1 MTHLPH
7 PLVSARRLAARLEA
21 GERFHLLDV
30 RWALGQPSM
39 HEAYL
44 HAHLPGACWVEFE
57 DALSD
62 AVSDDG
68 AGGRHPMPSLDRF
81 QDAMR
86 AAGVRNDVPVV
97 VYDAANGLAAARCW
111 WLLRY
116 FGKLDVQVLDGGLA
130 AWKQAGGALEGG
142 DPTPTQR
149 GDLIATPRHLT
160 LVDADG
166 AEELAARHLLVD
178 ARPADRFAGQNETID
193 PVAGHIPGAVNIP
206 ALSNIGADGCF
217 LTSDDLATRFT
228 ARGIPRHE
236 RVGVYCGSGVQAAHL
251 ALALEVSGVFDDPAV
266 YIGSWSDW
274 ISDPERPVE
283 RD

>member
-7 PLVSARRLAARLEA
+7 PLVSARRLAARLDA
-21 GERFHLLDV
+21 GGRFHLLDV
-30 RWALGQPSM
+30 RWALGQPSL
-39 HEAYL
+39 HAAYL
-44 HAHLPGACWVEFE
+44 DGHLPGARWVEFE
-57 DALSD
+57 DALS
-62 AVSDDG
+62 APVAEDG
-68 AGGRHPMPSLDRF
+68 VGGRHPMPSLERF
-81 QDAMR
+81 QEAMR

-97 VYDAANGLAAARCW
+97 VYDGANGLAAARCW

-130 AWKQAGGALEGG
+130 AWERAGGTLEQGE
-142 DPTPTQR
+142 PSAPQR
-149 GDLIATPRHLT
+149 GDFIATPRHLT

-178 ARPADRFAGQNETID
+178 ARPADRFAGRDETVD
-193 PVAGHIPGAVNIP
+193 AVAGHIPGAVNIP
-206 ALSNIGADGCF
+206 ALSNIGPDGCF

-283 RD
+283 VG